1 MFPVYQQLL
10 GAITYL
16 AMVWLVLI
24 AFIRLIT

>member
-1 MFPVYQQLL
+1 MFPVYQQVL
-10 GAITYL
+10 GSIAYL